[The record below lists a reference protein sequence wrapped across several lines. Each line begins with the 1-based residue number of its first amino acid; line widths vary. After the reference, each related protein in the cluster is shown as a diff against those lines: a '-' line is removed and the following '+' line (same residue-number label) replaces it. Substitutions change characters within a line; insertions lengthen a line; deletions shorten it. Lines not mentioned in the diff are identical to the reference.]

1 MPEEVKL
8 YTVGRIAELF
18 NIPSS
23 IVSKV
28 LRNNPGIRPVARAGN
43 ARIFDSTGVMRILTV
58 LQTRGTPS
66 WKGR

>member
-23 IVSKV
+23 VVSNI
-28 LRNNPGIRPVARAGN
+28 LRNNPGIQPVARAGN
-43 ARIFDSTGVMRILTV
+43 MRIFDSAGVMRILTI
-58 LQTRGTPS
+58 LQTKGTPS
-66 WKGR
+66 WKER